1 MPERRKFSRIIY
13 KTPATITQNAVIWQT
28 HILDLSL
35 KGALLKTPKNWKEGN
50 NKEYLVH
57 FQLNE
62 SEIYIDLILRLK
74 QENVEHLRFEITH
87 IDLNSASHLKRLIE
101 LNVGNEAILQRELR
115 ELTD

>member
-13 KTPATITQNAVIWQT
+13 KMPATITQDDVIWHT

-35 KGALLKTPKNWKEGN
+35 KGALLETPKNWKEGN
-50 NKEYLVH
+50 NKDYVVH

-62 SEIYIDLILRLK
+62 SEIYIDLVLKLK
-74 QENVEHLRFEITH
+74 QENLEHLRFEIDQ
-87 IDLNSASHLKRLIE
+87 IDLNSASHLKRLVE
-101 LNVGNEAILQRELR
+101 LNVGDEAILQRELR